1 MRRAAVGFRV
11 HSGWTAMIAVAAGK
25 DGLELL
31 VRGRLHLV
39 KTFTYEYRQPYHTAA
54 KLSPDE
60 GRAFIGHVRKESREL
75 AFRALRQLKVE
86 LEQQGYSLERCGL
99 LLSSGRPLPPLPR
112 ILAAHSLIHT
122 ADGELFRESLL
133 HAAGRCSLWS
143 LTIKDRELLFSAS
156 RALRAKPASLTRRVA
171 ELGRGLGPPWS
182 QDEKLASLVAW
193 LAVSSRANLPRAV
206 SSVAT
211 RPLPARARE
220 AR

>member
-1 MRRAAVGFRV
+1 MKHAAVGFRV
-11 HSGWTAMIAVAAGK
+11 HSGWTSLVAIAVEKGK
-25 DGLELL
+25 PMVLS
-31 VRGRLHLV
+31 RRRPHLV
-39 KTFTYEYRQPYHTAA
+39 ENFSCTFRQPYHTAA